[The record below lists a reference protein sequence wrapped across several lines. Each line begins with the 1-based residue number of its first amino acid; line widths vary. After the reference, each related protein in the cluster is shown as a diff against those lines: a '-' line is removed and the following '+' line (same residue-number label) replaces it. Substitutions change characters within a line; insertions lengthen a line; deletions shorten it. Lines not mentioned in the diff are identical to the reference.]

1 MKQYRLNID
10 GKEVLG
16 VPGQTILEVARE
28 NDISIPT
35 LCYDERTTIYGAC
48 GLCVVE
54 VEGNPKLVKACAT
67 EIAPNMVVRT
77 KTKRVLESRKTNL
90 ELLLSNHVGDC
101 RPPCVLNCPAGT
113 DCQGYVGLIAN
124 GRFEEAI
131 ALIRERIP
139 LPGSIGRVC
148 PHPCEDNC
156 RRALVDQ
163 PVAIAWLK
171 RFAADWDQSGEDP
184 FLPEIAPETGRS
196 VAIIGG
202 GPYGLSAAYFL
213 RQMGHAVTI
222 FEAMPKLGGMLRYG
236 IPEYRLPKSVVDEE
250 VATIA
255 RMGVTLRPNTRVGKD
270 ISFETLRETYDAVL
284 VGVGA
289 WVSTGTGCPGEELPG
304 VVGGIDFL
312 RHVVRNEPIALGKRV
327 AIVGGGPGGLSAAY
341 YLALMGHKV
350 TVYERQSQLGGMMRY
365 GIPSYRFPRELLDQ
379 EIASILS
386 LGIEVHTGVNVGT
399 DCSFDELKKQ
409 YDCIYLSIGAHTDKK
424 TGIEGENSK
433 GVVSAVEM
441 LRRIGDNEMPDF
453 TGQNVV
459 VIGGGNVA
467 MDVTRSSIRLGAK
480 KVTCVYRRRQ
490 EDMTA
495 LPEEVEGAVAEG
507 AELLTLQAP
516 LRIEADKDGK
526 VTALWTQPQVIGE
539 ADKQGRPRPGAAA
552 VEEKRIPADT
562 IIVAI
567 GQGIET
573 HGLEQSGIRIQRG
586 GTVLADSS
594 TSLPELE
601 GVFAGGDCV
610 TGPATVIKAIA
621 AGKAAAANIDE
632 YLGFHH
638 EIVSEVQVPVP
649 GYADLRSRGRITS
662 SEREASERKKDFQCI
677 ECGMTCEEALK
688 ESSRCLRCDHFGYG
702 IFKGGRVEKW

>member
-1 MKQYRLNID
+1 MSRLYVKTPSQSEAVVEQLYRNMERRIAASPPGLCPVDMALNFLNLCQAQTC
-10 GKEVLG
+10 GKCVPCRIGLAQLSGMIREVLDG
-16 VPGQTILEVARE
+16 EPELRILDRIEQTARVIV
-28 NDISIPT
+28 DTADCAIGIDAAQ
-35 LCYDERTTIYGAC
+35 LVLM
-48 GLCVVE
+48 GLLGFRDDYEEHITHHRCL
-54 VEGNPKLVKACAT
+54 GSLKNPV
-67 EIAPNMVVRT
+67 
-77 KTKRVLESRKTNL
+77 
-90 ELLLSNHVGDC
+90 
-101 RPPCVLNCPAGT
+101 PCVAMCPAGV
-113 DCQGYVGLIAN
+113 DIPGYVALVKE
-124 GRFEEAI
+124 GRCDDAVR
-131 ALIRERIP
+131 LIRKDNPFPTACAYICE
-139 LPGSIGRVC
+139 
-148 PHPCEDNC
+148 HPCEAHC
-156 RRALVDQ
+156 RRNMVDNAINLRGLKRYAVDQ
-163 PVAIAWLK
+163 AGDVPPPAC
-171 RFAADWDQSGEDP
+171 
-184 FLPEIAPETGRS
+184 APATGK
-196 VAIIGG
+196 A
-202 GPYGLSAAYFL
+202 
-213 RQMGHAVTI
+213 
-222 FEAMPKLGGMLRYG
+222 
-236 IPEYRLPKSVVDEE
+236 
-250 VATIA
+250 
-255 RMGVTLRPNTRVGKD
+255 
-270 ISFETLRETYDAVL
+270 
-284 VGVGA
+284 
-289 WVSTGTGCPGEELPG
+289 
-304 VVGGIDFL
+304 
-312 RHVVRNEPIALGKRV
+312 V

-649 GYADLRSRGRITS
+649 GYTDLRSRGRITS